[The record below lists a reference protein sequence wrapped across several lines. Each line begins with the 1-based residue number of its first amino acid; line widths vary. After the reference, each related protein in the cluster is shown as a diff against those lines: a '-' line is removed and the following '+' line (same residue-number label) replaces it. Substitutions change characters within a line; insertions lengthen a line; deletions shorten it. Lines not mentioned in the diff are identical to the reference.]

1 MVWTPGSQLVR
12 NGCAVS
18 NAPRYKVIVSIVPV
32 GLMEVGAGLRG
43 PVDIFP
49 EIDIPVGF

>member
-1 MVWTPGSQLVR
+1 
-12 NGCAVS
+12 VS
-18 NAPRYKVIVSIVPV
+18 NAPSYKTIASIVPA
-32 GLMEVGAGLRG
+32 GLMEVGAGLRR

>member
-1 MVWTPGSQLVR
+1 
-12 NGCAVS
+12 VS
-18 NAPRYKVIVSIVPV
+18 KASSYKKIASIVPA

-43 PVDIFP
+43 LIDIFP